1 MEKKKW
7 TLGTIVLYGIN
18 MVVGSG
24 IFLLPGNAY
33 KIMGPGSIF
42 AYIGVLVLV
51 MSIAFCFLECGSM
64 FEKSGGPYLYAQKA
78 FGNFVGYEVGMMK
91 WIVSIIAWAT
101 MAVGFMTALSVIVPA
116 CADPTVQK
124 IGAAALILL
133 LSCVNLFGINIMKY
147 LNNLTTVAKLVP
159 LVFLVVVGIFFMK
172 GSNFVPVFPN
182 GMSSTTLS
190 AAIITVFYAFTGF
203 ENVGVAAADMENP
216 SRNVPKAI
224 IYSISAVS
232 VIYVMIQLVCVGILG
247 EDLSG
252 TAAPVTDA
260 ISRFMGTKGGLIVT
274 VGTMISILGINIG
287 SSFNTP
293 RCLDGLV
300 ADGYFPDVFKKKNS
314 KDVAFVSV
322 IVTGVLAILLTTT
335 GSFEQLAAI
344 SVISRFSQYIPTC
357 IAVPI
362 LRKKHPEMKATFRV
376 PFGIVIPAISVIASI
391 WLIFNTEVY
400 KIVVGLGAMVIIAP
414 LYLLAKR
421 SSTQKVKTVAGVA
434 VEN

>member
-33 KIMGPGSIF
+33 KIMGPGSIL
-42 AYIGVLVLV
+42 AYIAVLVLV
-51 MSIAFCFLECGSM
+51 MSIAFCFSECGSM

-101 MAVGFMTALSVIVPA
+101 MAVGFMTALSAIIPA
-116 CADPTVQK
+116 CADPAVQK
-124 IGAAALILL
+124 IGATTLILVL
-133 LSCVNLFGINIMKY
+133 TCVNLLGINIMKH
-147 LNNLTTVAKLVP
+147 LNNITTVAKLIP
-159 LVFLVVVGIFFMK
+159 LIFLVVAGIFFIK

-182 GMSSTTLS
+182 GLSSTTLS
-190 AAIITVFYAFTGF
+190 AAVITVFYAFTGF
-203 ENVGVAAADMENP
+203 ENIGVAAADMENP

-224 IYSISAVS
+224 IYSITSVS
-232 VIYVMIQLVCVGILG
+232 IIYVMIQFVCVGILG
-247 EDLSG
+247 DKLAG

-260 ISRFMGTKGGLIVT
+260 IKAFMGTSGGIIVT
-274 VGTMISILGINIG
+274 IGTMISIFGINIG

-293 RCLDGLV
+293 RCIDGLV
-300 ADGYFPDVFKKKNS
+300 ADGYFPKAFQKKNA
-314 KDVAFVSV
+314 KDVSYVSV
-322 IVTGVLAILLTTT
+322 IVTGILAILLTTT

-357 IAVPI
+357 IAVPV
-362 LRKKHPEMKATFRV
+362 LRKKHPEMKATFKV
-376 PFGIVIPAISVIASI
+376 PFGVLFPFISVAASI
-391 WLIFNTEVY
+391 WLIANTELY
-400 KIVVGLGAMVIIAP
+400 KIIVGLGAMVIVAP
-414 LYLLAKR
+414 LYFIIKKSKSA
-421 SSTQKVKTVAGVA
+421 S
-434 VEN
+434 